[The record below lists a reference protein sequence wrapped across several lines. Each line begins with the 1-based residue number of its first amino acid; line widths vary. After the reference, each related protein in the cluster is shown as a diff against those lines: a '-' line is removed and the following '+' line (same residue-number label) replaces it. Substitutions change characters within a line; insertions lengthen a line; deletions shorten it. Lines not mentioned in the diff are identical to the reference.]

1 MKTVSLN
8 KDFSERIGKY
18 GVSFNNY
25 SDTGVYTVSREYY
38 NYTYKEDLRVS
49 VAMSTKDG
57 VVTDLSVNVN
67 VINAK
72 RTSERRERIAFNLKY
87 NYIISYIDKVKERHN
102 NVLDI
107 DFIREVVDFILNC
120 DNFSN
125 VKRYEVVIEGE
136 AKVEANVDK
145 DNVIV
150 DEAKAVEEVIKP
162 KKVDKVGFDRGFNVK
177 VNGLAKTYSYTT
189 EEVETSYG
197 YTTLL
202 CKMEATSTIIVDGEY
217 AVIRVYAEVYDGVVI
232 SLNIG
237 ESREHK
243 QLESFSSLI
252 DAKDVSNEV
261 NKLVEDIRYMASNY
275 AYERDYAFIESVM
288 TMVLNI
294 NSYNSD
300 TCLYNNSI
308 YSLSQIA

>member
-8 KDFSERIGKY
+8 KDFSERNGKY
-18 GVSFNNY
+18 EVSFGNY
-25 SDTGVYTVSREYY
+25 SDINMYTVSSEYY
-38 NYTYKEDLRVS
+38 NANYKEDLEVY
-49 VAMSTKDG
+49 VAMNTKDG
-57 VVTDLSVNVN
+57 VVIDLSVNVN
-67 VINAK
+67 VINVK
-72 RTSERRERIAFNLKY
+72 RISKRRELIAFE
-87 NYIISYIDKVKERHN
+87 VKQIVAKHIEQIKSRHN

-107 DFIREVVDFILNC
+107 NFIKDVVSFILNY
-120 DNFSN
+120 N
-125 VKRYEVVIEGE
+125 VCNRYEVVIEDEVE
-136 AKVEANVDK
+136 AKVEAKVEEA
-145 DNVIV
+145 NVIV
-150 DEAKAVEEVIKP
+150 DEAKVVEEVIKP

-252 DAKDVSNEV
+252 NAKNVSNEV